1 MNTYVMSL
9 VSRPTTGKLVYGEIV
24 PKNSPK
30 LDSRITTQLKR
41 NMPKGL
47 NPYTPFKFFDYG
59 GGEGLFYEYFVVK
72 MTAYEKKQMNKA
84 IKAGMTYDDVLHL
97 IFSIEIDRM
106 VFPDIDGDTE
116 LSEILTNEFY
126 QELGGA

>member
-1 MNTYVMSL
+1 MNTYVMCL
-9 VSRPTTGKLVYGEIV
+9 ESRPTTGKLTYGEIV

-30 LDSRITTQLKR
+30 LDSRVTSQLKR

-72 MTAYEKKQMNKA
+72 S
-84 IKAGMTYDDVLHL
+84 GMTYDDVLHL